1 MYCFTNTPGMLI
13 PSSVKAIT
21 KMSNITEMCNIRA
34 IRVVFL
40 GIILLKAVNSSNSR
54 KLVLTIAN
62 ECN

>member
-34 IRVVFL
+34 IRVFFL
-40 GIILLKAVNSSNSR
+40 GITESSNINSS
-54 KLVLTIAN
+54 TM
-62 ECN
+62 